1 MHQAHYKK
9 NITSY
14 ADDQH
19 HGGHSP
25 REINRQREQFDHYLN
40 AHENTFI
47 ATQRAILYL
56 VKMWERRRSEA
67 ELCTGLLS
75 RTPTPWRLSPHHIF
89 CTGLLEKK
97 KQKTIYKF
105 ILGKPSRKPQ
115 YRNMPAQGETQDIII
130 SACKECH
137 QTNVGCRM
145 GSRIKGY
152 FLGKHIHIYARINLF
167 HNLASEN
174 VCSWTE
180 PELYVTVQSLSGV
193 KLTIE

>member
-1 MHQAHYKK
+1 MSSFCNLMQHSYSVYTMFHWLLIQRNPYYKVISWGCLIIWGLCPVYAPGAPK
-9 NITSY
+9 KYITSY

-115 YRNMPAQGETQDIII
+115 YRNMLAQGETPNKRWMPHGQP
-130 SACKECH
+130 H
-137 QTNVGCRM
+137 
-145 GSRIKGY
+145 KGI
-152 FLGKHIHIYARINLF
+152 FFG
-167 HNLASEN
+167 
-174 VCSWTE
+174 
-180 PELYVTVQSLSGV
+180 
-193 KLTIE
+193 